1 MAFEIPDLLTSKE
14 VAGIL
19 GVTAEHLANDR
30 YKARQAGTKPLIPY
44 IRLGERLVRYHPLDI
59 ERYLENQRVGA

>member
-1 MAFEIPDLLTSKE
+1 MAFNIPNLLTSKE

-30 YKARQAGTKPLIPY
+30 HNARQAGTPPLIPY
-44 IRLGERLVRYHPLDI
+44 IRLGKRLVRYHPDDVTT
-59 ERYLENQRVGA
+59 YLECHRVGV